1 MIIVLEPTECSL
13 QVLSTLTT
21 NIYNIK
27 PEYVSITDDS
37 DDEEMY
43 VTSEQQLTEDY
54 IHLINS
60 TNRVKKIL
68 MFFDKNSQDEQILVA
83 LMRLSHNLLLAYK
96 DSIRKYM

>member
-1 MIIVLEPTECSL
+1 MNYISETTACSL
-13 QVLSTLTT
+13 QVLASLTA
-21 NIYNIK
+21 NIYSIK
-27 PEYVSITDDS
+27 PELIAVSDDS
-37 DDEEMY
+37 DDEEMCMS
-43 VTSEQQLTEDY
+43 SEQQLTEDY

-68 MFFDKNSQDEQILVA
+68 QFFDKNNHDEKVLAA